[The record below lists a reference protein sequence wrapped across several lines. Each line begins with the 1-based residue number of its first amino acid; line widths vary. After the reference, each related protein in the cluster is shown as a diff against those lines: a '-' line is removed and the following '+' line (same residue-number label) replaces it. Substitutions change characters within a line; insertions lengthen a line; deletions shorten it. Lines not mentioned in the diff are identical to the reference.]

1 MNSFTQLVQHVKN
14 ANWSGAN
21 QVFAEIMQQKVADR
35 LSVERQTIFKE
46 ESDTKYQEYFRSQL
60 KKHGYDSPADIPA
73 DKKDDFFNAVDKGY
87 KAKNESVEKLTEA
100 TTADPKTDWMAR
112 ALSAY
117 DYDDYSKASRGGS
130 GVRKLLDTINAEGEK
145 KFGKDWTKKAWKV
158 ISDINLAQDLYKGD
172 EDYIEDTTREFKSAF
187 KTKFSSLGV
196 TIDNFGKHFA
206 NAYNTMIH
214 RH

>member
-87 KAKNESVEKLTEA
+87 KAKNESV
-100 TTADPKTDWMAR
+100 
-112 ALSAY
+112 
-117 DYDDYSKASRGGS
+117 SRLREDKKPYVWECMHCGNLWRSTQGGNTH
-130 GVRKLLDTINAEGEK
+130 GVRCPKCH
-145 KFGKDWTKKAWKV
+145 
-158 ISDINLAQDLYKGD
+158 SDDVLSGTFHKG
-172 EDYIEDTTREFKSAF
+172 A
-187 KTKFSSLGV
+187 
-196 TIDNFGKHFA
+196 
-206 NAYNTMIH
+206 
-214 RH
+214 